1 MDQECLDKKFVVF
14 DSDLDLRAH
23 EAEQHPHMAHS
34 RTRRDKKIDVGF
46 SYNSAGGDSGSGS
59 GSRRGGRNRQGRE
72 EGRAQNNVPSQ
83 PQLTPHQIQQIALQ
97 QQMALEHERRNNES
111 SEVEQGVSGL
121 SLDDE
126 PRATQSMLRT
136 RPPAGFGATLSEPE
150 PVRATVSA
158 PNSAAARVA
167 ANIQRTSSPRSS
179 SPVVVTQ
186 SKSEWPAMS
195 NGPSSSSS
203 SSQPRAPQSKGPTPD
218 TLR

>member
-23 EAEQHPHMAHS
+23 EAEQHPHMAHN

-59 GSRRGGRNRQGRE
+59 GSRRGGRNRRDD
-72 EGRAQNNVPSQ
+72 GRAQNNVPAQ

-97 QQMALEHERRNNES
+97 QQMALEHERRNNDT
-111 SEVEQGVSGL
+111 SEAEQAVSGL
-121 SLDDE
+121 SLNDE
-126 PRATQSMLRT
+126 PRASMLRT

-150 PVRATVSA
+150 PVRASVSA

-195 NGPSSSSS
+195 NASSPSSSSS
-203 SSQPRAPQSKGPTPD
+203 QARTPQSKGPTPD